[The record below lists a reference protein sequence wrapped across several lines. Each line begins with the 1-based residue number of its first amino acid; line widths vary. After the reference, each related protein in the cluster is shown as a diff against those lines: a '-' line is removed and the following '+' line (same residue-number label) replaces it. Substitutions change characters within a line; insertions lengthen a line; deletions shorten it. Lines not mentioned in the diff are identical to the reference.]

1 MSEANPPSDQPRARR
16 AFAWRTAAYLALWIV
31 LMGIEPV
38 DVVVG
43 AITAALAAWVSLRLW
58 PPESLR
64 LRPLAMLGLLPHFLW
79 QSVIAGVDVARRA
92 FSPRMRLAP
101 GFITYRPRFAPGPAR
116 NAFTAYT
123 SLLPGTVPCG
133 DEDGAVVY
141 HCLDVG
147 QPVAEQLAAEEA
159 HLARCLAQGTE
170 RDG

>member
-1 MSEANPPSDQPRARR
+1 MARVGAFDLLHRAVL
-16 AFAWRTAAYLALWIV
+16 YLLLWIV
-31 LMGIEPV
+31 LMGVDPV

-43 AITAALAAWVSLRLW
+43 AITAALAAWVSLTLW

-64 LRPLAMLGLLPHFLW
+64 LRPLAVLGLLPHFLW

-92 FSPRMRLAP
+92 FSPRMPLTP

-116 NAFTAYT
+116 NTFTAYT

-147 QPVAEQLAAEEA
+147 QPIAEQLAAEEA

-170 RDG
+170 HDG

>member
-1 MSEANPPSDQPRARR
+1 MTSPETRRMARVRGFDLLHRAVL
-16 AFAWRTAAYLALWIV
+16 YLLLWIV
-31 LMGIEPV
+31 LIGAAPV
-38 DVVVG
+38 DLAVG
-43 AITAALAAWVSLRLW
+43 AVTAALAAYVSIALW

-64 LRPLAMLGLLPHFLW
+64 LRPLAVLGLLPHFLW
-79 QSVIAGVDVARRA
+79 QSVVAGVDVARRA
-92 FSPRMRLAP
+92 FSPRMPLSP
-101 GFITYRPRFAPGPAR
+101 GFISYRPRFAPGPAR

-147 QPVAEQLAAEEA
+147 QPIAEQLAAEEA
-159 HLARCLAQGTE
+159 RLARCLAQSPE